1 MQDAFLWPQM
11 YNFPPFFTKQPN
23 RDTEAKR
30 VQIWR
35 DLILSYCRH
44 HTIYVLELSDSTIS
58 STLFCNSTISR
69 CLSKAEVSEILQM
82 MCSAGLAEWISG
94 EKSKCM
100 IFWRSPS
107 EWADIVYAWV
117 TSQLVGF
124 AQRYCHSRLVSSL
137 EGGYDVEALAR
148 SVAVHVAALMAG

>member
-58 STLFCNSTISR
+58 SSLFCNSTISR

-117 TSQLVGF
+117 TSQGHLDSIMTMYEFKETSASSG
-124 AQRYCHSRLVSSL
+124 HSATQCFEML
-137 EGGYDVEALAR
+137 Y
-148 SVAVHVAALMAG
+148 